1 MIICPFATSSN
12 TNLLKPEMS
21 SEDLWFY
28 FLLGNPTSQY
38 PSLGSYNI
46 CRLRSFSLVFTPN
59 RNCICT
65 QSQQIIKSIFP
76 SALSVMLRIP
86 SKAPICSKF
95 FQWDRKLLTL
105 ETRLKVEIHWTFHF
119 WEPSP
124 LSNTKRNFLL
134 LPQST
139 EIAFSDVWFIAIVEL
154 DFRCSHHLFLT
165 QIIYREKEQLRI
177 F

>member
-38 PSLGSYNI
+38 PSPGSYNI

-76 SALSVMLRIP
+76 SVEMMVAEFHLRLRF
-86 SKAPICSKF
+86 APNSFNGTENCS
-95 FQWDRKLLTL
+95 LLKRDW
-105 ETRLKVEIHWTFHF
+105 RLKYIGHFIFGNPLHFQIQSETFYFFHRAQK
-119 WEPSP
+119 S
-124 LSNTKRNFLL
+124 LSLMFDL
-134 LPQST
+134 
-139 EIAFSDVWFIAIVEL
+139 
-154 DFRCSHHLFLT
+154 
-165 QIIYREKEQLRI
+165 
-177 F
+177 